1 MASIF
6 GDGGIRRAP
15 EPTSGPPADALAR
28 AGGLARR
35 LATIVDEAS
44 PDGPLE
50 AARLLVEVR
59 RLPPQAQEG
68 FLAAAAEKAAPE
80 GRAETLR
87 ERIARAYP
95 EGSDRRRKL
104 GAALVSLE
112 GGDAGALSAS
122 LLEAKV
128 TGALG
133 TLGSVSTPARSV
145 HADTMEKARGFGL
158 FGATSAP
165 APSTGPEALAAT
177 VWRVHDL
184 ASAQQQAAETSTVS
198 SAVSAA
204 SGAVPTAWHGVL
216 ARAQEIAPGLT
227 GGIVSMGRAANAF
240 TAVHEGLGQISEG
253 KGIWARA
260 RTAASADAMGR
271 IAARLEDMR
280 DRLGGGLEAA
290 AGRPVR
296 ARLENLAS
304 VARELRGEAVE
315 VRQEIGRAQE
325 LVPDIELLEAG
336 SAHAAL
342 GSAEEEMRA
351 AEYSL
356 QAYETQQQMASSQAP
371 GPVGDESSPAL
382 TPEMVTPEVIEQL
395 RASGQVLPEV
405 IARLE
410 AGDITPE
417 LLARLQGQGGARIS
431 RAELESIGTEITP
444 PPAQGFWNIGT
455 VGVGMDRAIF
465 DGDDYA
471 QKAAEATNR
480 TLRDG
485 AAVRPID
492 GAELAAAI
500 RDMGVPL
507 SKVDPSQLQ
516 SAVDYI
522 NNGSAGAVAEF
533 GQGAPKTA
541 DEQRER
547 MALALRQTRY
557 LVEHGAAPID
567 RQTAI
572 NLCWSAARIPG
583 HAFEGMS
590 DDEARAVAQQTAAAC
605 NTPGN
610 HEFKVGKHTVK
621 LTIGESGTVDSSSTK
636 PPSAWGRI
644 GRIANVVLTVASFMP
659 PPVGVVARCVQTGI
673 ALVNAIRNGGS
684 FLDIVAAGASFVGA
698 GGAAIGGV
706 AGGAA
711 RVANAVSGVARG
723 VQGIQRG
730 GVGGVLSGLG
740 AVAGGIAGG
749 MQVAGG
755 SAGASSVLSTAGRV
769 LGQAGAAVGA
779 AESYIHANRAVA
791 QAREAVQQAR
801 ASGDPAKIRRAE
813 QQLAEAERGKR
824 SAILGGLA
832 TAGQVAANTL
842 SLNTKGQTQPRTSEV
857 PAEGRSAFQVG
868 AEIFSRGMSAA
879 RGINERD
886 FLTAGV
892 EAFGAAAA
900 ARQGTKPIAQEDII
914 HKGER
919 IPVLGPDG
927 RATFLQRDDFN
938 FLNRASS
945 VLDGLNDWRGAE
957 RSERQAREA
966 VAQAKDFLDRA
977 MASGDPQLIRE
988 AEAGLRRARQGL
1000 VQADLGSTQALDNA
1014 AERFTGA
1021 LDAFQ
1026 NSRAADGY
1034 RREER
1039 GAIEAEL
1046 EKIKKTLA
1054 ETRAEM
1060 TRQRAIVSDPNAE
1073 AQARLLAGK
1082 RVEQLGQAM
1091 SVMGQLLALPGDDPE
1106 RLRQGHAVFLDH
1118 REFVLTANLDTRDL
1132 AGTVTARPGANPGA
1146 SGRTPQGAA
1155 GIAVLSRNGTLSH
1168 IAAMT
1173 GVPVERLQEFNARY
1187 GIDLSDTT
1195 HLPTGQRV
1203 LVPMDEVQPRIT
1215 VPMLSP
1221 EQMLARQELGLPMG
1235 YGPGMDI
1242 RPGDSEP
1249 GGRAADSSEQPG
1261 FFDEARDF
1269 ADGVRDLANEHL
1281 AELTRSIVDSGQGG
1295 PIAFLGT
1302 LPLHVLDESVNF
1314 TAGLAQ
1320 GTANAAEGFTQMVR
1334 HPVETTLG
1342 VASLLD
1348 RAAQT
1353 TPAGRTLE
1361 FLAEAAFGKYRNTN
1375 EALSDYRERMDQAS
1389 ISAAQYA
1396 LVRDLTAA
1404 QFEQSIKLAK
1414 EGRYSQALG
1423 VLYGENLPDVL
1434 VGGILG
1440 RGGRLARFGDAAD
1453 DANDLSPL
1461 RRLYGEGP
1469 ESDSI
1474 RIVDGRQ
1481 ARLYGIRRH
1490 HVFPQERELRKFF
1503 EERGFVGDRDID
1515 NFCVEIDQATH
1526 EAIHGGGNWR
1536 LGRKEWE
1543 GEWNRRILSNVLKRE
1558 RDVGRKLTF
1567 EEVMQIGV
1575 SLLEE
1580 RKLPTNLVPYK
1591 RKR

>member
-1 MASIF
+1 MSKIL

-15 EPTSGPPADALAR
+15 EPGPAPPADIVAR
-28 AGGLARR
+28 
-35 LATIVDEAS
+35 
-44 PDGPLE
+44 GPE
-50 AARLLVEVR
+50 EIARLLVGAPR
-59 RLPPQAQEG
+59 
-68 FLAAAAEKAAPE
+68 FSAEI
-80 GRAETLR
+80 R
-87 ERIARAYP
+87 ERISEAYP
-95 EGSDRRRKL
+95 EGSERRRRL
-104 GAALVSLE
+104 GAALVSME
-112 GGDAGALSAS
+112 GGEPGALAASVLEARVTKALARLDNPPDAHSPGHLVSSDTLEAARDFGRFGGPASLLTTPPSSGGPVSSAGVYTIAELASGPPSERGLRPSAS
-122 LLEAKV
+122 L
-128 TGALG
+128 GA
-133 TLGSVSTPARSV
+133 
-145 HADTMEKARGFGL
+145 
-158 FGATSAP
+158 AP
-165 APSTGPEALAAT
+165 AEVGQVATEAWQPSVT
-177 VWRVHDL
+177 
-184 ASAQQQAAETSTVS
+184 
-198 SAVSAA
+198 
-204 SGAVPTAWHGVL
+204 
-216 ARAQEIAPGLT
+216 RAQEMAPGIV
-227 GGIVSMGRAANAF
+227 GGLVSLGKAEH
-240 TAVHEGLGQISEG
+240 AVASVRRGLA
-253 KGIWARA
+253 GIGEEQGLWARA
-260 RTAASADAMGR
+260 RKAAGEDALGR
-271 IAARLEDMR
+271 IAARFEGLRQRVDS
-280 DRLGGGLEAA
+280 GLEAA
-290 AGRPVR
+290 APRPGVAR
-296 ARLENLAS
+296 AETLGA
-304 VARELRGEAVE
+304 VARELRGEAAG
-315 VRQEIGRAQE
+315 VRQDIGWARE
-325 LVPDIELLEAG
+325 LVRDVGLPHGG
-336 SAHAAL
+336 SAHGELARAEGEMGAADYAL
-342 GSAEEEMRA
+342 QAFAAQQEIVSDQEAPAQIPASPESAEA
-351 AEYSL
+351 AS
-356 QAYETQQQMASSQAP
+356 APASGETP
-371 GPVGDESSPAL
+371 LAL
-382 TPEMVTPEVIEQL
+382 TPEMITPEVIEHL
-395 RASGQVLPEV
+395 RASGQVPSEV
-405 IARLE
+405 IAQLE

-417 LLARLQGQGGARIS
+417 LLAQLQGQSGARIR
-431 RAELESIGTEITP
+431 RAELESIGTEIAP

-455 VGVGMDRAIF
+455 VGAGMDRAIF
-465 DGDDYA
+465 DGNDYS

-480 TLRDG
+480 TLRD
-485 AAVRPID
+485 ATAVRPID

-590 DDEARAVAQQTAAAC
+590 DEEARAVAQQTAAAC

-621 LTIGESGTVDSSSTK
+621 LTIGESGTVDSTSTK

-755 SAGASSVLSTAGRV
+755 SSGAYSVFSTAGRV

-779 AESYIHANRAVA
+779 AESYIHANRAVG

-801 ASGDPAKIRRAE
+801 ASGDPAKIQRAE
-813 QQLAEAERGKR
+813 RQLAEAERGKR

-842 SLNTKGQTQPRTSEV
+842 SRNTQGQTEARTEEV

-886 FLTAGV
+886 FLTVGV

-900 ARQGTKPIAQEDII
+900 ARQGTKPIEKEDII

-927 RATFLQRDDFN
+927 KPTFLQRDDFN
-938 FLNRASS
+938 LLNRASS

-966 VAQAKDFLDRA
+966 VGQAKEALERA
-977 MASGDPQLIRE
+977 KTSGDPEVIRE
-988 AEAGLRRARQGL
+988 AEAELRQARQGL
-1000 VQADLGSTQALDNA
+1000 VQADLGSNLALDNA

-1021 LDAFQ
+1021 LDAFK

-1039 GAIEAEL
+1039 GAVEAEL

-1054 ETRAEM
+1054 ETREEM
-1060 TRQRAIVSDPNAE
+1060 TRQRAIVSDPNTDP
-1073 AQARLLAGK
+1073 QARLLAGK

-1106 RLRQGHAVFLDH
+1106 RLRKGREVFIDH
-1118 REFVLTANLDTRDL
+1118 RNFVLTANLDTRDL
-1132 AGTVTARPGANPGA
+1132 AGTMPSAPGANPGR
-1146 SGRTPQGAA
+1146 SGRPSQAAA

-1173 GVPVERLQEFNARY
+1173 GVSVERLQEFNARY

-1221 EQMLARQELGLPMG
+1221 EQMLARQEHGLPMG
-1235 YGPGMDI
+1235 FAPRMNI

-1249 GGRAADSSEQPG
+1249 GDFADSPGQPG

-1269 ADGVRDLANEHL
+1269 ADGVRDLANDGL
-1281 AELTRSIVDSGQGG
+1281 AELTPSIVNSGQGG

-1314 TAGLAQ
+1314 TAGFAQ
-1320 GTANAAEGFTQMVR
+1320 GGLNAAEGLTQMVR
-1334 HPVETTLG
+1334 HPVDTTLG

-1361 FLAEAAFGKYRNTN
+1361 FLAEAAYGKYRNTD
-1375 EALSDYRERMDQAS
+1375 EALKAYRERMDQAS
-1389 ISAAQYA
+1389 IGAAQYA

-1440 RGGRLARFGDAAD
+1440 RGNRLT
-1453 DANDLSPL
+1453 
-1461 RRLYGEGP
+1461 RLVERALPDQQPGKIAPKSSAPAWKQYEQRYG
-1469 ESDSI
+1469 
-1474 RIVDGRQ
+1474 GRQ
-1481 ARLYGIRRH
+1481 TPMETTFEGRTVKVRLDKPPSDAQVVDFKDFDWSNPSYEKPFIMKRVIEDFTMQIQKYKTIRPSVHLQFSRNPPSWVVDAIRR
-1490 HVFPQERELRKFF
+1490 
-1503 EERGFVGDRDID
+1503 
-1515 NFCVEIDQATH
+1515 A
-1526 EAIHGGGNWR
+1526 GGTY
-1536 LGRKEWE
+1536 
-1543 GEWNRRILSNVLKRE
+1543 SVA
-1558 RDVGRKLTF
+1558 
-1567 EEVMQIGV
+1567 
-1575 SLLEE
+1575 
-1580 RKLPTNLVPYK
+1580 P
-1591 RKR
+1591 